1 MSGDT
6 VSADLSAFETFQN
19 TSQSSLLAFSANM
32 SDNLSGVGS
41 PMIGMNSTLSGTLC
55 RMTYF
60 QTFDQLSGVLPDI
73 TKGGLALSQGAYTI
87 GVKYSNSDMD
97 AKAQLKVVGEAF
109 APTKGQQS
117 TGQMFADA
125 QKSAKT
131 TPLIVNTQEAL
142 PGATDAVP
150 VKANLNGQTQ
160 LDKDMQMTQAHRDQE
175 ALKRCFGPGGKE
187 ISVAEFEKHAGE
199 PGYTSEAGWED
210 KPTVPKPTKK

>member
-6 VSADLSAFETFQN
+6 VSADLGAFETFQT
-19 TSQSSLLAFSANM
+19 TSQKSLLAFGSNM
-32 SDNLSGVGS
+32 SDNLTGVGS
-41 PMIGMNSTLSGTLC
+41 PIIGMNSTLSGTLC

-117 TGQMFADA
+117 TGQMFTDA
-125 QKSAKT
+125 RKSATK
-131 TPLIVNTQEAL
+131 TPLIVDTKNAL
-142 PGATDAVP
+142 SAATDGKP

-160 LDKDMQMTQAHRDQE
+160 LDKDMQTTQAHRDQE
-175 ALKRCFGPGGKE
+175 ALRRCFGPGGKE
-187 ISVAEFEKHAGE
+187 ISLDEFEKHAGE

-210 KPTVPKPTKK
+210 RPTIPKPSQK